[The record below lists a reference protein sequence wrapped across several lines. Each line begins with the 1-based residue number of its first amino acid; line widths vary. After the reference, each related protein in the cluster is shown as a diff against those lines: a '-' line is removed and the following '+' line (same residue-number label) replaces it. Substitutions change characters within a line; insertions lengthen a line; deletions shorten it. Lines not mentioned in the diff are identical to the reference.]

1 MKKLLKIFLTII
13 SLLLFIQLLFY
24 CYLYVALSL
33 RTEYPG
39 LFYEGNRTVPE
50 EDIVYLEKLTIRD
63 LRQDRVWEEDNELW
77 KYYILK
83 KLPFQSKKMIKEILS
98 NYCKD
103 FYDSHNAY
111 DQIIFVFYKEGGR
124 MPWFWNNDD
133 FFDLEYNS
141 GLILGSCFVDKKGC
155 RFREGDAW

>member
-1 MKKLLKIFLTII
+1 MPYLSTQGVFGY
-13 SLLLFIQLLFY
+13 LLFY
-24 CYLYVALSL
+24 CYLYVVLSL

-83 KLPFQSKKMIKEILS
+83 KLPF
-98 NYCKD
+98 NP
-103 FYDSHNAY
+103 
-111 DQIIFVFYKEGGR
+111 R
-124 MPWFWNNDD
+124 
-133 FFDLEYNS
+133 
-141 GLILGSCFVDKKGC
+141 
-155 RFREGDAW
+155 R